1 MGGTATHCCITSGL
15 WQSSGFLGVIL
26 GCLWPFVRFSHY
38 FVIGAFLNFSFS
50 LRFHCFRALFVI
62 VEIICKFV
70 HFVGPKFDSN
80 TEEQVR
86 KIAFPKSHVF
96 SCHLTGVGHVR
107 ILQIILH
114 NQEEIWFRSNLHLK
128 RTYPFFQGQK
138 LCLKGVQVCFCFP

>member
-1 MGGTATHCCITSGL
+1 MQAVNVHVHVSPNLVLNSIAESDVFFQWASGLRDGGDCITAGL
-15 WQSSGFLGVIL
+15 WQSSGFLWVIL
-26 GCLWPFVRFSHY
+26 GCLWPFVRFSHC

-70 HFVGPKFDSN
+70 HFVGLKFDSR

-96 SCHLTGVGHVR
+96 SCHLTGVGHLR

-114 NQEEIWFRSNLHLK
+114 NQWV
-128 RTYPFFQGQK
+128 P
-138 LCLKGVQVCFCFP
+138 

>member
-1 MGGTATHCCITSGL
+1 MCNYCNSAIEFRTKLRCHMLLLLALDASINASSKCACACVTQLGSTWFGL

-50 LRFHCFRALFVI
+50 LRFHCFRALFLK

-86 KIAFPKSHVF
+86 KIAFLKSHVF
-96 SCHLTGVGHVR
+96 SC
-107 ILQIILH
+107 
-114 NQEEIWFRSNLHLK
+114 
-128 RTYPFFQGQK
+128 
-138 LCLKGVQVCFCFP
+138 LKGVQASFCFP